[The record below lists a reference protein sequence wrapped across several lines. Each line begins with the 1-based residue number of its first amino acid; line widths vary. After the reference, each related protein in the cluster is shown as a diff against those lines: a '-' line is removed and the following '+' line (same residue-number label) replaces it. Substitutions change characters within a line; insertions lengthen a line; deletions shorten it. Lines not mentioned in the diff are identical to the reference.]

1 MKPSK
6 PTPAAR
12 HPLKPVEFLVLAVL
26 QNDLLH
32 GYGIVQQIE
41 ERSQGR
47 VKVRPGDLYRVL
59 YRLSQRSLIET
70 ADPEIRKS
78 EDERRNYYRITPLGL
93 QVLRDEASFLGQ
105 VASQVM
111 ATGEAGR

>member
-1 MKPSK
+1 MKSSKSK
-6 PTPAAR
+6 PTPR

-26 QNDLLH
+26 QSELLH

-41 ERSQGR
+41 DRSQGR

-59 YRLSQRSLIET
+59 YRLSQRGLIET
-70 ADPEIRKS
+70 ADPGARS
-78 EDERRNYYRITPLGL
+78 SQDERRNYYRITPLGQ
-93 QVLRDEASFLGQ
+93 QVLREEASFLSQ

-111 ATGEAGR
+111 AGEAGR